1 MSDFKQRRR
10 FLQLAGTGVAA
21 SIAGCSD
28 FSVSDDGD
36 GNGAD
41 GHLTAL
47 VEPDMDEMQALQE
60 DAMEGEVSEEEAQQR
75 QMELFE
81 SAIEDFEAR
90 VDAESDDDLRVEE
103 GDDESG
109 LYLVDGS
116 GEVLVDA
123 LRSGDISVLGGG
135 SLYEQLLEQQ
145 QQQQPAPEGGEEM
158 PEGEEI
164 DEEELEEIEEELQEG
179 AEEELEEGD
188 ESADD

>member
-28 FSVSDDGD
+28 LSVSDDGD

-41 GHLTAL
+41 GQLTAL
-47 VEPDMDEMQALQE
+47 VEPDMDELQQLQE
-60 DAMEGEVSEEEAQQR
+60 DVMAGDVSEEEAQQ
-75 QMELFE
+75 QQQELFE
-81 SAIEDFEAR
+81 SAIDDFQSR

-103 GDDESG
+103 GEDDAG

-123 LRSGDISVLGGG
+123 LRSGEISVLGGG

-145 QQQQPAPEGGEEM
+145 QQQPAPEG
-158 PEGEEI
+158 GEEI
-164 DEEELEEIEEELQEG
+164 DEEELEEIEDQLQEE
-179 AEEELEEGD
+179 AEEGEAPEEGD
-188 ESADD
+188 ESEDD